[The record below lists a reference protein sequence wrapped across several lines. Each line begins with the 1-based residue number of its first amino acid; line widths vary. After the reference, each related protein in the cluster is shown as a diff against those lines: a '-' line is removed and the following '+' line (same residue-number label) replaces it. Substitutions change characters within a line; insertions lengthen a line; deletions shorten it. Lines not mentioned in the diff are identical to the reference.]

1 MVKGFAFVLMGIAI
15 TVSCWGM
22 YGPVLHKGQ
31 EHLGGSKLKPLI
43 CVGISYL
50 LAAVIVPTIILVSRG
65 EFSGGWGFSVITCSL
80 TPGGAGAMGAFGIII
95 ALTSGG
101 KPYVVMPLVFGCA
114 PIVTVAVSMFLSGL
128 NWRDLNPIFLAGL
141 ILVSVGAATV
151 LIFQPKAGKK
161 PPEEKPAAVTKADDA
176 ADDVKESSLAKAD

>member
-1 MVKGFAFVLMGIAI
+1 MKFAFVLLGIAL
-15 TVSCWGM
+15 TVTCWGM

-43 CVGISYL
+43 CVGAAYL
-50 LAAVIVPTIILVSRG
+50 LVAIVVPTVILVSRG
-65 EFSGGWGFSVITCSL
+65 EFSGGWGFSGITWSMIAG
-80 TPGGAGAMGAFGIII
+80 TAGALGAFGIII

-128 NWRDLNPIFLAGL
+128 SWRNLSPVFLAGL

-151 LIFQPKAGKK
+151 LIFQPKAPKK
-161 PPEEKPAAVTKADDA
+161 GHDEKPAAAKQVNDAKADSA
-176 ADDVKESSLAKAD
+176 LAKAE

>member
-1 MVKGFAFVLMGIAI
+1 MKGFAFVLLGIAL

-43 CVGISYL
+43 CVGVSYL
-50 LAAVIVPTIILVSRG
+50 LVAIIVPTVILVSRG
-65 EFSGGWGFSVITCSL
+65 EFSGGWGFSGITWSMIAG
-80 TPGGAGAMGAFGIII
+80 TAGAIGAFGIII

-114 PIVTVAVSMFLSGL
+114 PVVTVGVSMFLAGL
-128 NWRDLNPIFLAGL
+128 SWRDLSPIFLAGL

-151 LIFQPKAGKK
+151 LIFQPKT
-161 PPEEKPAAVTKADDA
+161 PPKSPGEKPAQTQKT
-176 ADDVKESSLAKAD
+176 DVAPKESALAKAD